1 MSTLLLPSFRRQQ
14 LVLDFSA
21 LKDCCPEGVYLSLVP
36 GNPSLWTAVLFV
48 RDGPYAGAVLRFDIT
63 FPESYPAQPPQI
75 VFSSD
80 IFHPLVVPQ
89 TTYTFS
95 ASVADTTSTISASD
109 NDKLRPGEFSL
120 RYGFPHWFR
129 QRNVKLA
136 ADEGVHDD
144 AVKPKQETSTSG
156 SGTQNVDGLVAHSG
170 GNEEIRDR
178 KGLLLKLISHIKS
191 AFEDADMLDNMPLE
205 AAGDPS
211 AWHAWRAHR
220 GLSKKE
226 VRAKSPTVGN
236 GGSPSSPKN
245 PGEWKWD
252 GVWESRVNNGIEAS
266 INEVTLFG
274 SATGARPGKGGSV
287 DLTTLD
293 MRQRAAAN
301 AHRQIRFSK
310 LDDEHYREVMSSI
323 SKANTALPA

>member
-1 MSTLLLPSFRRQQ
+1 MSTPLLPSFRRQQ
-14 LVLDFSA
+14 LVLDFSI
-21 LKDCCPEGVYLSLVP
+21 LKDNCPEGVYLSLVP
-36 GNPSLWTAVLFV
+36 GNPSLWAAVLFV

-63 FPESYPAQPPQI
+63 FQDSYPAEPPRI

-95 ASVADTTSTISASD
+95 ASVVDSTTNTISASD
-109 NDKLRPGEFSL
+109 NNRLRPGEFWL
-120 RYGFPHWFR
+120 RYGFPYWFP
-129 QRNVKLA
+129 QWNVA
-136 ADEGVHDD
+136 SEEVVHDND
-144 AVKPKQETSTSG
+144 VMVKQQASGPGSETDTVDEPVGQPSG
-156 SGTQNVDGLVAHSG
+156 D
-170 GNEEIRDR
+170 EEIHDR

-191 AFEDADMLDNMPLE
+191 AFEDADMLDKMPLE
-205 AAGDPS
+205 FAGDPS

-220 GLSKKE
+220 GLSRKE
-226 VRAKSPTVGN
+226 VRSKCPTVAN
-236 GGSPSSPKN
+236 DGSPSSPKN

-274 SATGARPGKGGSV
+274 SAAGGRAGRGGSV

-293 MRQRAAAN
+293 MRQKAAAS

-310 LDDEHYREVMSSI
+310 LDDDHYLEVMRAI
-323 SKANTALPA
+323 SKSTTATPT